1 MIDGF
6 GIAYA
11 WIVLP
16 GSDLHAELARGGA
29 RTASDYS
36 PFG

>member
-11 WIVLP
+11 WIVMP
-16 GSDLHAELARGGA
+16 GTDLHAELARWRA
-29 RTASDYS
+29 RIARDYS
-36 PFG
+36 PT